1 MAKGPISAKKK
12 EEIALTVQ
20 NVYMLCKNNIAIA
33 FFFTD
38 TKEVTVPA
46 VVTVQGTKRTA
57 SSELLPPALHIF

>member
-20 NVYMLCKNNIAIA
+20 NVYMLCKNNIAI

-46 VVTVQGTKRTA
+46 VATVQGTKRTA
-57 SSELLPPALHIF
+57 SGELFLRALHIL